1 MVEEVPLALVFND
14 RVVGGPA
21 EDGIE
26 DLAPVGVRAERAIR
40 DTVREEMGVS
50 GRVGE
55 VVLAVVLVYPSSL
68 V

>member
-1 MVEEVPLALVFND
+1 MVEEVPLALVFNY
-14 RVVGGPA
+14 RMVGGPA
-21 EDGIE
+21 EYWIE
-26 DLAPVGVRAERAIR
+26 DLASVRVGAERAVR